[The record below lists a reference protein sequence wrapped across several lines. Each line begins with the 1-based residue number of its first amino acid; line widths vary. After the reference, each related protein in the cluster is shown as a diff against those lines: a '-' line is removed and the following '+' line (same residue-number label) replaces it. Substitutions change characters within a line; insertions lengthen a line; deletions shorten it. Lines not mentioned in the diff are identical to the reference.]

1 MARKNASGI
10 PQTFSITAPG
20 AMNVALAGDFTKWQ
34 QKPIPMQPQGGGL
47 WKVIVELPPGTHHY
61 RFIVDGQ
68 WRDDP
73 DCAIRVANPYGTQ
86 NAVRR
91 VA

>member
-1 MARKNASGI
+1 MARRNTNGKQ
-10 PQTFSITAPG
+10 QTFSITAPG
-20 AMNVALAGDFTKWQ
+20 AMNVALAGDFTNWQ
-34 QKPIPMQPQGGGL
+34 QKPIPLQPQGGGL
-47 WKVIVELPPGTHHY
+47 WKVTVELPPGTHHY

-73 DCAIRVANPYGTQ
+73 DCPIRVANPYGTQ

>member
-1 MARKNASGI
+1 MARGNSTSIK
-10 PQTFSITAPG
+10 QTFSIKAPG
-20 AMNVALAGDFTKWQ
+20 AMSVMLAGDFTNWQ
-34 QKPIPMQPQGGGL
+34 QKPVPLQRQSGEV
-47 WKVIVELPPGTHHY
+47 WKATVELTPGTHHY

-73 DCAIRVANPYGTQ
+73 DCTIRVANPFGTQ